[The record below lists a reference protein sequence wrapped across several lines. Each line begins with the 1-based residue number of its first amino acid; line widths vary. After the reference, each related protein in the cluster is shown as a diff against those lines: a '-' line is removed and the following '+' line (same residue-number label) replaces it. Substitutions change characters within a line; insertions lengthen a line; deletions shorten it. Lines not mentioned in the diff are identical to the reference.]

1 MMSTNC
7 AGLEIKDGI
16 AVLKFDN
23 PPVNSLGLELR
34 RAIVEGVER
43 ANADPKVDAIVLIG
57 AGAGFSG
64 GADIREFGTPKASTQ
79 PHLMTV
85 ISTVEASAKPVIA
98 AIGGVCMGGGLEL
111 ALGCHYR
118 VAAPGAKI
126 ALPEVKLGLLPGAG
140 GTQRLPRVIGAEA
153 ALNMIVSGATIPS
166 EKLRGTPLFDA
177 FAEGDLLESALGFA
191 RKIVSEKLG
200 VRRVRDLK
208 VNMPNH
214 EAFFQFARNTAKAV
228 AGHYPAPVA
237 CVEAVAAA
245 VDRPFDAGIKRE
257 RELFAALML
266 SPESAALRHVFQAER
281 AASHILDVSN
291 DTPTRPIRKVGII
304 GAGTMG
310 GGISMSLINAGIPVV
325 LLEMKQEALDKG
337 LATMRRN
344 YGGALKKGTLTEAA
358 LEQRMALV
366 TTTLDYAQLQDVDLV
381 IEAVFESMEV
391 KKEVFEKL
399 DQVVRQGAILA
410 SNTSALDLNQIA
422 GFTKRPQDVIG
433 LHFFSPANVMRL
445 LEIVRGA
452 KTAKDVLATAM
463 QLAKKIGKVAV
474 ISGVCDGFIGNR
486 MVARYGAAAHDLIM
500 AGALPAQVDKALEE
514 FGMAMGPFRMSDL
527 AGLDIGW
534 AARKRRR
541 AESPDRDLS
550 NVADELCEAGRFGQ
564 KTGAGF
570 YRYEAGSRNAI
581 PDPTVTAIIEK
592 YRQQKGIVARKVSNQ
607 EIVERCIYALINEGA
622 RIVEDGIAQRSSDID
637 IVYLNGYGFPPW
649 RGGPMF
655 YADQAGLSEVARALK
670 AIAQQPRADKAF
682 WTPAP
687 LLARLAQEGKTF
699 SAHKGSDK

>member
-1 MMSTNC
+1 MSTNK
-7 AGLEIKDGI
+7 AGFETKDGI
-16 AVLKFDN
+16 AVITLDN

-34 RAIVEGVER
+34 RAIVDGIER
-43 ANADPKVDAIVLIG
+43 ANADPSIQAIVLIG
-57 AGAGFSG
+57 SGSGFSG

-85 ISTVEASAKPVIA
+85 ISTVEASVKPVIA

-118 VAAPGAKI
+118 IGAAGAKI

-140 GTQRLPRVIGAEA
+140 GTQRLPRLIGAEA
-153 ALNMIVSGATIPS
+153 SLNMIVSGATVPA
-166 EKLRGTPLFDA
+166 EKLRATPLFDA
-177 FAEGDLLESALGFA
+177 FAEGDLLESATAFA
-191 RKIVSEKLG
+191 RRLIAEKLG

-208 VNMPNH
+208 VSMPNH
-214 EAFFQFARNTAKAV
+214 EAFFQFARNSAKAV
-228 AGHYPAPVA
+228 AGRYPAPVA

-245 VDRPFDAGIKRE
+245 FDRPFDAGIKRE
-257 RELFAALML
+257 RELFATLML

-281 AASHILDVSN
+281 AASHILDVPN
-291 DTPTRPIRKVGII
+291 DTPTRPIRRIGIV

-310 GGISMSLINAGIPVV
+310 GGISMSFINAGIPVV
-325 LLEMKQEALDKG
+325 LLETSQEALDKG
-337 LATMRRN
+337 LATIRRN

-358 LEQRMALV
+358 LEQRIALI
-366 TTTLDYAQLQDVDLV
+366 TATLDYAQFKDVDLV

-391 KKEVFEKL
+391 KKQVFEKL
-399 DQVVRQGAILA
+399 DQVVRQCAILA
-410 SNTSALDLNQIA
+410 SNTSALNLDEIA
-422 GFTKRPQDVIG
+422 SFTKRPESVIG

-474 ISGVCDGFIGNR
+474 ISGVCEGFIGNR

-500 AGALPAQVDKALEE
+500 AGALPDQVDKALED

-527 AGLDIGW
+527 AGLDIGS
-534 AARKRRR
+534 AARKRRA
-541 AESPDRDLS
+541 AEFPDKDWS
-550 NVADELCEAGRFGQ
+550 NVADDLCQAGRLGQ

-570 YRYEAGSRNAI
+570 YRYEAGSRTAI
-581 PDPTVTAIIEK
+581 PDPEVTAIIEK
-592 YRQQKGIVARKVSNQ
+592 YRKQKGITARKISDD

-622 RIVEDGIAQRSSDID
+622 RIVEDKIAQRSSDID
-637 IVYLNGYGFPPW
+637 VVYLNGYGFPAW

-655 YADQAGLSEVARALK
+655 YADQVNLSVVARALRH
-670 AIAQQPRADKAF
+670 IAVQPQADRSF

-687 LLARLAQEGKTF
+687 LLERLAQEGKTF
-699 SAHKGSDK
+699 SDYKGSEK

>member
-1 MMSTNC
+1 
-7 AGLEIKDGI
+7 
-16 AVLKFDN
+16 
-23 PPVNSLGLELR
+23 
-34 RAIVEGVER
+34 
-43 ANADPKVDAIVLIG
+43 
-57 AGAGFSG
+57 
-64 GADIREFGTPKASTQ
+64 
-79 PHLMTV
+79 
-85 ISTVEASAKPVIA
+85 
-98 AIGGVCMGGGLEL
+98 
-111 ALGCHYR
+111 
-118 VAAPGAKI
+118 
-126 ALPEVKLGLLPGAG
+126 
-140 GTQRLPRVIGAEA
+140 
-153 ALNMIVSGATIPS
+153 
-166 EKLRGTPLFDA
+166 
-177 FAEGDLLESALGFA
+177 
-191 RKIVSEKLG
+191 
-200 VRRVRDLK
+200 
-208 VNMPNH
+208 
-214 EAFFQFARNTAKAV
+214 
-228 AGHYPAPVA
+228 
-237 CVEAVAAA
+237 
-245 VDRPFDAGIKRE
+245 
-257 RELFAALML
+257 
-266 SPESAALRHVFQAER
+266 VFQAER
-281 AASHILDVSN
+281 AASHILDVPN

-358 LEQRMALV
+358 LDQRMALV
-366 TTTLDYAQLQDVDLV
+366 TPTLDYAQLKDVDLV
-381 IEAVFESMEV
+381 IEAVFESMDV

-399 DQVVRQGAILA
+399 DQVVQQGAILA
-410 SNTSALDLNQIA
+410 SNTSALNLDQIA
-422 GFTKRPQDVIG
+422 QFTKRPQDVIG

-463 QLAKKIGKVAV
+463 QLAKKIGKIAV

-500 AGALPAQVDKALEE
+500 AGALPNQVDKALED

-592 YRQQKGIVARKVSNQ
+592 YRQQKGITPRKVSNE

-655 YADQAGLSEVARALK
+655 YADQVGLSEVARSLK
-670 AIAQQPRADKAF
+670 AIAEQPRADKTF

-699 SAHKGSDK
+699 SAYKGSDK

>member
-1 MMSTNC
+1 MSTSK

-34 RAIVEGVER
+34 QAIVEGIER
-43 ANADPKVDAIVLIG
+43 ANSDPEALAIVLIG
-57 AGAGFSG
+57 AGSGFSG
-64 GADIREFGTPKASTQ
+64 GADIREFGTPRASTQ

-85 ISTVEASAKPVIA
+85 ISTVEGSAKPVIA

-118 VAAPGAKI
+118 VAAAGAKI

-153 ALNMIVSGATIPS
+153 ALNMIVSGATVAS

-177 FAEGDLLESALGFA
+177 FTEGDLLDAAIAFA
-191 RKIVSEKLG
+191 RKVVTEKLG
-200 VRRVRDLK
+200 VRRVRDVK

-245 VDRPFDAGIKRE
+245 FDRPFDAGIKRE
-257 RELFAALML
+257 RELFTTLML

-281 AASHILDVSN
+281 AASHILDVPN

-358 LEQRMALV
+358 LDQRLALV
-366 TTTLDYAQLQDVDLV
+366 TPALDYAQLKDVDLV
-381 IEAVFESMEV
+381 IEAVFESMDV

-410 SNTSALDLNQIA
+410 SNTSALNLDQIA
-422 GFTKRPQDVIG
+422 KFTKRPQDVIG

-452 KTAKDVLATAM
+452 QTAKDVLATAM

-486 MVARYGAAAHDLIM
+486 MVARYGAAAHDLIV
-500 AGALPAQVDKALEE
+500 AGALPQQVDKALED

-534 AARKRRR
+534 AARKRRA
-541 AESPDRDLS
+541 AEFPDRDMS
-550 NVADELCEAGRFGQ
+550 NVADELCQAGRFGQ

-592 YRQQKGIVARKVSNQ
+592 FRQQKSIKTRKVSNE

-655 YADQAGLSEVARALK
+655 YADHVGLSEVARSLK
-670 AIAQQPRADKAF
+670 TIAEHADKAF

-699 SAHKGSDK
+699 SAYKGSDK

>member
-1 MMSTNC
+1 MSTSK

-34 RAIVEGVER
+34 QAIVEGIER
-43 ANADPKVDAIVLIG
+43 ANSDPEVEAIVLVG
-57 AGAGFSG
+57 AGSGFSG
-64 GADIREFGTPKASTQ
+64 GADIREFGTPRASTQ

-85 ISTVEASAKPVIA
+85 ISTVEGSAKPVIA

-118 VAAPGAKI
+118 VAAAGAKI

-153 ALNMIVSGATIPS
+153 ALNMIVSGATVPS

-177 FAEGDLLESALGFA
+177 FAEGDLLDAAFRFA
-191 RKIVSEKLG
+191 RKVVTEKLG
-200 VRRVRDLK
+200 VRRVRDFK

-228 AGHYPAPVA
+228 AGRYPAPVA
-237 CVEAVAAA
+237 CVEAVSAAF
-245 VDRPFDAGIKRE
+245 DRPFDAGIRRE
-257 RELFAALML
+257 RELFTTLML

-281 AASHILDVSN
+281 AASHILDVPN

-310 GGISMSLINAGIPVV
+310 GGIGMTFINAGIPVV

-358 LEQRMALV
+358 LDQRMALV
-366 TTTLDYAQLQDVDLV
+366 TPTLDYAQLMDVDLV
-381 IEAVFESMEV
+381 IEAVFESMDV

-399 DQVVRQGAILA
+399 DQVVQQGAILA
-410 SNTSALDLNQIA
+410 SNTSALNLDQIA
-422 GFTKRPQDVIG
+422 KFTKRPQDVIG

-452 KTAKDVLATAM
+452 QTAKDVLATAM

-474 ISGVCDGFIGNR
+474 VSLVCDGFIGNR

-500 AGALPAQVDKALEE
+500 AGALPNQVDKALED

-541 AESPDRDLS
+541 AETPDRDLS

-564 KTGAGF
+564 KTAAGF
-570 YRYEAGSRNAI
+570 YRYEAGSRNAV

-592 YRQQKGIVARKVSNQ
+592 FRLQKGITPRKVSNE
-607 EIVERCIYALINEGA
+607 EIVERCIYALVNEGA

-655 YADQAGLSEVARALK
+655 YADQVGLSEVARSLR
-670 AIAQQPRADKAF
+670 AIAGQPRADKAF

>member
-1 MMSTNC
+1 MSMNK
-7 AGLEIKDGI
+7 AGLEIDAGI
-16 AVLKFDN
+16 AVLKFNN

-34 RAIVEGVER
+34 QSIVEAVDR
-43 ANADPKVDAIVLIG
+43 ANADPTVKAIILMG
-57 AGAGFSG
+57 TGAGFSG
-64 GADIREFGTPKASTQ
+64 GADIREFGTPKAATQ

-85 ISTVEASAKPVIA
+85 ISAVEGSAKPVIA

-118 VAAPGAKI
+118 VGSPGAKI

-153 ALNMIVSGATIPS
+153 ALNMIVSGATVPA
-166 EKLRGTPLFDA
+166 EKLKGTPLFDA
-177 FAEGDLLESALGFA
+177 FADGDLLEAAGNFA
-191 RKIVSEKLG
+191 RNVIAQKMG
-200 VRRVRDLK
+200 PRRVRDLK
-208 VNMPNH
+208 VSMPNH

-228 AGHYPAPVA
+228 AGRYPAPVA

-245 VDRPFDAGIKRE
+245 FDRPFDAGIKRE
-257 RELFAALML
+257 RELFATLML
-266 SPESAALRHVFQAER
+266 SPESIALRHVFQAER
-281 AASHILDVSN
+281 AASHILDVPN
-291 DTPTRPIRKVGII
+291 DTPTRPIRKVGVI

-310 GGISMSLINAGIPVV
+310 GGISMTLINAGIPVV
-325 LLEMKQEALDKG
+325 LLEMSQEALDKG

-344 YGGALKKGTLTEAA
+344 YGGALKKGTLTQAA
-358 LEQRMALV
+358 LDERMRLV
-366 TTTLDYAQLQDVDLV
+366 TPTLDYAQLKDADLV
-381 IEAVFESMEV
+381 IEAVFESMDV
-391 KKEVFEKL
+391 KKTVFEKL
-399 DQVVRQGAILA
+399 DQVVQQGAILA
-410 SNTSALDLNQIA
+410 SNTSALNLDEIA
-422 GFTKRPQDVIG
+422 KFTKRPQDVIG

-486 MVARYGAAAHDLIM
+486 MVARYGAAAHDLLM
-500 AGALPAQVDKALEE
+500 AGALPNQVDKALED
-514 FGMAMGPFRMSDL
+514 FGMAMGPFRMADL

-541 AESPDRDLS
+541 AEFPDRDFS
-550 NVADELCEAGRFGQ
+550 NVADDLCEAGRFGQ

-592 YRQQKGIVARKVSNQ
+592 YRKQKGITPRKVGNE

-655 YADQAGLSEVARALK
+655 YADQVGLGEVARALK
-670 AIAQQPRADKAF
+670 GISEQPDADKAF

-687 LLARLAQEGKTF
+687 LLARLAQDGKTF

>member
-1 MMSTNC
+1 MSMTK
-7 AGLEIKDGI
+7 AGLEIDSGI
-16 AVLKFDN
+16 AVVKFDN

-34 RAIVEGVER
+34 QSIVEAVDR
-43 ANADPKVDAIVLIG
+43 ANADPTVKAIILMG
-57 AGAGFSG
+57 TGAGFSG
-64 GADIREFGTPKASTQ
+64 GADISEFGTPKAATQ

-85 ISTVEASAKPVIA
+85 ISAVEGSAKPVIA

-118 VAAPGAKI
+118 VGSPGAKI
-126 ALPEVKLGLLPGAG
+126 ALREVKLGLLPGAG

-153 ALNMIVSGATIPS
+153 ALNMIVSGATVPA
-166 EKLRGTPLFDA
+166 EKLKGTPLFDA
-177 FAEGDLLESALGFA
+177 FADGDLLEAAGNFA
-191 RKIVSEKLG
+191 RNVIAQKMG
-200 VRRVRDLK
+200 PRRVRDLK
-208 VNMPNH
+208 VSMPNH

-228 AGHYPAPVA
+228 AGRYPAPVA

-245 VDRPFDAGIKRE
+245 FDRPFDAGIKRE
-257 RELFAALML
+257 RELFATLML
-266 SPESAALRHVFQAER
+266 SPESIALRPVFQAER
-281 AASHILDVSN
+281 AASHILDVPN
-291 DTPTRPIRKVGII
+291 DTPTRPIRKVGVI

-310 GGISMSLINAGIPVV
+310 GGISMTLINAGIPVV
-325 LLEMKQEALDKG
+325 LLEMSQEALDKG

-344 YGGALKKGTLTEAA
+344 YGGALKKGTLTQAA
-358 LEQRMALV
+358 LDERMRLV
-366 TTTLDYAQLQDVDLV
+366 TPTLDYAQLKDADLV
-381 IEAVFESMEV
+381 IEAVFKSMDV
-391 KKEVFEKL
+391 KKTVFEKL
-399 DQVVRQGAILA
+399 DQVVQQGAILA
-410 SNTSALDLNQIA
+410 SNTSALNLDEIA
-422 GFTKRPQDVIG
+422 KFTKRPQDVIG

-486 MVARYGAAAHDLIM
+486 MVARYGAAAHDLLM
-500 AGALPAQVDKALEE
+500 AGALPNQVDKALED
-514 FGMAMGPFRMSDL
+514 FGMAMGPFRMADL

-541 AESPDRDLS
+541 AEFPDRDFS
-550 NVADELCEAGRFGQ
+550 NVADDLCEAGRFGQ

-592 YRQQKGIVARKVSNQ
+592 YRKQKGITPRKVGNE

-655 YADQAGLSEVARALK
+655 YADQVGLSEVARALK
-670 AIAQQPRADKAF
+670 AIAEQPGADKAF

-687 LLARLAQEGKTF
+687 LLARLAQDGKTF